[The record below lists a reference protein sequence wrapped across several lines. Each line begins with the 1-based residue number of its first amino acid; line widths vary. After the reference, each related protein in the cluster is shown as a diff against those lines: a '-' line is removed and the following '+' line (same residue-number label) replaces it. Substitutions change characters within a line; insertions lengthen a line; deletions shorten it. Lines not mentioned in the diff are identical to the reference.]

1 VDCSSQPKSS
11 IQPECCPVQDRD
23 NSIDDVGPLIFD
35 LLNSQ
40 QRSKKIE
47 NTWQTSF
54 GQARCPLCDR
64 HDKIVASMSEERRG
78 SSSSWGQA
86 DEPRNL
92 EIRHSLDCH
101 TADSQLE
108 EWVWRGLSRLRQHSP
123 DDESVTLKPETSEY
137 PLVEELFAY
146 DCHVLRHGLG
156 ISDAYFARSMGD
168 LRGINPGGGKSKA
181 RFAISLD
188 GNFILKSISARE
200 DEFLRRF
207 GPSLYQYYG
216 DVLFQ
221 HRPSVLV
228 PILGIFSLCRP
239 SWKSR
244 MTLVVMPNLAR
255 EKPSAFYDLKGVGM
269 RRKLK
274 GDSKSKPIRSA
285 KDDLLIRDD
294 VSSKSMEVYS
304 DSDSVTLLPLPESVT
319 SSASE
324 VLWDQEFREWCRND
338 RVILEAD
345 SFTYLRAALEYDTQF
360 LSNHQVIDY
369 SLLTCVHCPYSD
381 SPSILVGIIDFLGP
395 FTWDKKLESVVKSVN
410 SNIAQ
415 LGNFFS
421 SPDGK
426 ANGACEMPDAP
437 TVIRPDLYAKRFVS
451 NIIALFNLEDVDPT

>member
-1 VDCSSQPKSS
+1 
-11 IQPECCPVQDRD
+11 
-23 NSIDDVGPLIFD
+23 
-35 LLNSQ
+35 
-40 QRSKKIE
+40 
-47 NTWQTSF
+47 
-54 GQARCPLCDR
+54 
-64 HDKIVASMSEERRG
+64 
-78 SSSSWGQA
+78 
-86 DEPRNL
+86 
-92 EIRHSLDCH
+92 
-101 TADSQLE
+101 
-108 EWVWRGLSRLRQHSP
+108 
-123 DDESVTLKPETSEY
+123 
-137 PLVEELFAY
+137 
-146 DCHVLRHGLG
+146 
-156 ISDAYFARSMGD
+156 
-168 LRGINPGGGKSKA
+168 
-181 RFAISLD
+181 
-188 GNFILKSISARE
+188 
-200 DEFLRRF
+200 
-207 GPSLYQYYG
+207 
-216 DVLFQ
+216 
-221 HRPSVLV
+221 
-228 PILGIFSLCRP
+228 
-239 SWKSR
+239 
-244 MTLVVMPNLAR
+244 MTLVVMSNLAR

-274 GDSKSKPIRSA
+274 GDSKSKPIKSA

-294 VSSKSMEVYS
+294 VSSKSLEVYS

-360 LSNHQVIDY
+360 LACHQVIDY
-369 SLLTCVHCPYSD
+369 SLFTCVHCPYSD